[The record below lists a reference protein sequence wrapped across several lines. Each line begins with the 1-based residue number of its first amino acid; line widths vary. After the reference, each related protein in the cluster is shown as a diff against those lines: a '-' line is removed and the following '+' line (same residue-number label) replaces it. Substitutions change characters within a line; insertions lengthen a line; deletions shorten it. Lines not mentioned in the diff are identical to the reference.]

1 MPRSTITGKGQ
12 TTIPKV
18 VRERLGVAYGDQIDF
33 VLKPDGTVV
42 VEAANI
48 DAMSLAGILKR
59 KGRRPVTIEEMN
71 ETIRDA
77 WAGKK

>member
-1 MPRSTITGKGQ
+1 MPRSTITRKGQ

-33 VLKPDGTVV
+33 VMKPDGTVV
-42 VEAANI
+42 VEAAKI
-48 DAMSLAGILKR
+48 PVSALKGLLR
-59 KGRRPVTIEEMN
+59 KEGQRVVSIEEMN
-71 ETIRDA
+71 ETIRDG